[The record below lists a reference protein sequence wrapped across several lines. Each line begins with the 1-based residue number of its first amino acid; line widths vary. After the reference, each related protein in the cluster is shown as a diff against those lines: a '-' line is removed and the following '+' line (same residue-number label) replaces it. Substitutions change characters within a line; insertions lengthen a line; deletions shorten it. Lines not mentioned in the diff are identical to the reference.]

1 MEKVSDLT
9 DLPTDVFLIVANFFD
24 ARDIVRCR
32 SVSKRW
38 HREFNDG
45 PFLRDILV
53 RYYSR
58 AREVRS
64 LLTKESSELE
74 LPQNKNSNEVPISW
88 KNTFDKVVARYFALK
103 SGTPWSST
111 KLKLHLP
118 PKDPWANHTLIG
130 NQYPIGRWS
139 RYVAPGLTLPLRTR
153 DLQEEC
159 HVPTDLEETEWTYD
173 AGLLAYYDLD
183 VHAYVLLDI
192 ESNTTSIVP
201 FSVKDQVVRRLRLK
215 YSLLIVEWAERCP
228 YHKLNEDEDVHRHFA
243 TAYDVLPAPKT
254 FPWLPKWNAT
264 FRNEWKL
271 HYLGFPLT
279 PWDRWLSTH
288 SPTHYAV
295 YIWQPNRSSWGEDQP
310 IESLL
315 IWDIS
320 QPSPYRPSQDPTGES
335 HSSLGPPL
343 VKKLSY
349 LDLDGLTIRQRDAP
363 PLRKIELDE
372 GSVYF
377 IEEGCDLERGMHVFY
392 RPVSRRLHQYW
403 ERIVGI
409 PIIGS
414 GPRWEDK
421 RDDDSAP
428 RVECG
433 SEKSPEFQPLPE
445 PRRASC
451 WRYNNIYPGFRNQ
464 SIRDDP
470 ADIEFDIVQ
479 HNIGCPEIWV
489 TSPSRGWNTTLD
501 MRDIHYEWKEVAGDE
516 RWLLIQ
522 SKQELRILHFDR
534 EVKQGR
540 SQLVE
545 LGLPDDLKTCVA
557 KQGIRYSDLL
567 NEQYPT
573 SDNAQTSA

>member
-9 DLPTDVFLIVANFFD
+9 DLPTDVFLIVTNFLD

-32 SVSKRW
+32 SISKRW
-38 HREFNDG
+38 HEEFSNG
-45 PFLRDILV
+45 PFLQDILV
-53 RYYSR
+53 RDYSR

-74 LPQNKNSNEVPISW
+74 LPQNKNSNEVPISL

-103 SGTPWSST
+103 SGKPWSST
-111 KLKLHLP
+111 ELMLHLP
-118 PKDPWANHTLIG
+118 LKNPWANHNLIG

-139 RYVAPGLTLPLRTR
+139 RYVIPGLTLPLRIR
-153 DLQEEC
+153 GSREER

-215 YSLLIVEWAERCP
+215 HSLLIVEWAERCP
-228 YHKLNEDEDVHRHFA
+228 YHKLNDDEDVHRHFA
-243 TAYDVLPAPKT
+243 TAYDVLPASKT
-254 FPWLPKWNAT
+254 FPWLPRWNAT

-279 PWDRWLSTH
+279 PRDCWLSTH
-288 SPTHYAV
+288 SPTHYAA

-310 IESLL
+310 IETLL

-349 LDLDGLTIRQRDAP
+349 LDLDDLTIRQRDAP
-363 PLRKIELDE
+363 SLRKIELDE

-377 IEEGCDLERGMHVFY
+377 IEEGCDLERGMHVVY
-392 RPVSRRLHQYW
+392 RPVSRRVHQYC

-414 GPRWEDK
+414 GPRWEDR

-433 SEKSPEFQPLPE
+433 SEKSPESQPLPE

-451 WRYNNIYPGFRNQ
+451 WRYNNIYPGIRNQ

-470 ADIEFDIVQ
+470 ADIEFDVVQ
-479 HNIGCPEIWV
+479 HTIGCPEISI
-489 TSPSRGWNTTLD
+489 TSPSRGWSTRLD
-501 MRDIHYEWKEVAGDE
+501 MRDIHYEWKELAGDE

-545 LGLPDDLKTCVA
+545 LGLPD
-557 KQGIRYSDLL
+557 
-567 NEQYPT
+567 N
-573 SDNAQTSA
+573 

>member
-9 DLPTDVFLIVANFFD
+9 DLPTDVFLIVANFLD

-53 RYYSR
+53 RDYSR
-58 AREVRS
+58 AREVCS

-74 LPQNKNSNEVPISW
+74 LPQNKNSDEVSISW

-118 PKDPWANHTLIG
+118 LKDPWANHTLIG

-215 YSLLIVEWAERCP
+215 HSLLIVEWAERCP

-372 GSVYF
+372 SSVYF

-567 NEQYPT
+567 NE
-573 SDNAQTSA
+573 